1 MDQAD
6 REVHCQSVPPP
17 DLCRTEVARSG
28 RIVERI
34 APPMRQLSCPAAIAC
49 GLVALASVLPA
60 AALAAEKAAV
70 FPVELFEPGASY
82 GARARPADTKKL
94 TLVTDE
100 LRKALHDQ
108 AGLEIVDTAP
118 KADIVA
124 KEGPLYKCNGC
135 AADIGKSL
143 GADLVVTGYVEKGSG
158 QIFNLNVTVAEA
170 DTGKVVRGGQVTI
183 RADTDD
189 TWAHAMRWVVKNRL
203 LAEPLPGKS

>member
-1 MDQAD
+1 
-6 REVHCQSVPPP
+6 
-17 DLCRTEVARSG
+17 
-28 RIVERI
+28 
-34 APPMRQLSCPAAIAC
+34 MRHTSLRAALAC
-49 GLVALASVLPA
+49 GVVLWTALPGA
-60 AALAAEKAAV
+60 AGAAEKAAV
-70 FPVELFEPGASY
+70 FPVELFDPGAAY
-82 GARARPADTKKL
+82 GSRTRPVDARKL
-94 TLVTDE
+94 ALVTDE
-100 LRKALHDQ
+100 LRNALRDK

-118 KADIVA
+118 KADVVA

-135 AADIGKSL
+135 AADIAKSL

-158 QIFNLNVTVAEA
+158 QIFNLSVAIAEA

>member
-1 MDQAD
+1 M
-6 REVHCQSVPPP
+6 RHLS
-17 DLCRTEVARSG
+17 LCAVS
-28 RIVERI
+28 
-34 APPMRQLSCPAAIAC
+34 AC
-49 GLVALASVLPA
+49 GLLTFGIAGPIRAV
-60 AALAAEKAAV
+60 AAEKAAV
-70 FPVELFEPGASY
+70 FPVELFDPGASY
-82 GARARPADTKKL
+82 GTRVRPVDTKKL

-100 LRKALHDQ
+100 LRNALHDQ

-118 KADIVA
+118 KSDVVA

-135 AADIGKSL
+135 AADIAKSL

-158 QIFNLNVTVAEA
+158 QIFNLSVAIAEA
-170 DTGKVVRGGQVTI
+170 ETGKVVRGGQVTI

>member
-1 MDQAD
+1 MRHTSLRAALA
-6 REVHCQSVPPP
+6 CSV
-17 DLCRTEVARSG
+17 
-28 RIVERI
+28 
-34 APPMRQLSCPAAIAC
+34 
-49 GLVALASVLPA
+49 VALW
-60 AALAAEKAAV
+60 AALPGAAGAAEKAAV
-70 FPVELFEPGASY
+70 FPVELFDPGASY
-82 GARARPADTKKL
+82 GTRTRPVDARKL

-100 LRKALHDQ
+100 LRSALRDK

-118 KADIVA
+118 KADVVA

-135 AADIGKSL
+135 AADIAKSL

-158 QIFNLNVTVAEA
+158 QIFNLSVSIAEA

>member
-1 MDQAD
+1 
-6 REVHCQSVPPP
+6 
-17 DLCRTEVARSG
+17 
-28 RIVERI
+28 
-34 APPMRQLSCPAAIAC
+34 MRHTSLR
-49 GLVALASVLPA
+49 
-60 AALAAEKAAV
+60 AALACSVVALWAALPGAASAGEKAAV
-70 FPVELFEPGASY
+70 FPVELFDPGASY
-82 GARARPADTKKL
+82 GTRTRPVDARKL

-100 LRKALHDQ
+100 PRNALRDTHFLALRDK

-118 KADIVA
+118 KADVVA
-124 KEGPLYKCNGC
+124 KEGPLFKCNGC
-135 AADIGKSL
+135 AADIAKSL

-158 QIFNLNVTVAEA
+158 QIFNLSVSIAEA

>member
-1 MDQAD
+1 
-6 REVHCQSVPPP
+6 
-17 DLCRTEVARSG
+17 
-28 RIVERI
+28 
-34 APPMRQLSCPAAIAC
+34 MRHLSLKAAMAC
-49 GLVALASVLPA
+49 SLLASGILLSA
-60 AALAAEKAAV
+60 GAMAAEKAAV
-70 FPVELFEPGASY
+70 FPVELFDPGAAY
-82 GARARPADTKKL
+82 GVRARPADTRKL
-94 TLVTDE
+94 ALVTDE

-118 KADIVA
+118 KAETVA
-124 KEGPLYKCNGC
+124 KEGPLFKCNGC

-158 QIFNLNVTVAEA
+158 QIFNLNVTIAEA
-170 DTGKVVRGGQVTI
+170 ETGKVVRGGLVTI

>member
-1 MDQAD
+1 MRHQPLRAAT
-6 REVHCQSVPPP
+6 
-17 DLCRTEVARSG
+17 LCGLLALGAILPAVAR
-28 RIVERI
+28 
-34 APPMRQLSCPAAIAC
+34 AA
-49 GLVALASVLPA
+49 GTV
-60 AALAAEKAAV
+60 AV

-94 TLVTDE
+94 TLITDE

-118 KADIVA
+118 KADAVA
-124 KEGPLYKCNGC
+124 NEGPLYKCNGC

-143 GADLVVTGYVEKGSG
+143 GADLVATGYVEKGSG
-158 QIFNLNVTVAEA
+158 QIFNLNVTIAEA
-170 DTGKVVRGGQVTI
+170 GTGKVVRGGQVTI

>member
-1 MDQAD
+1 MPATM
-6 REVHCQSVPPP
+6 SPN
-17 DLCRTEVARSG
+17 
-28 RIVERI
+28 
-34 APPMRQLSCPAAIAC
+34 AAIGPSRGSLTMRPPSLRAATAC
-49 GLVALASVLPA
+49 ALVILGFALPG
-60 AALAAEKAAV
+60 AALAAQKAAV
-70 FPVELFEPGASY
+70 FPVELFDPGASY

-108 AGLEIVDTAP
+108 AGLDIVDTTP
-118 KADIVA
+118 KADTVA

-158 QIFNLNVTVAEA
+158 QIFNLNVTIAEA
-170 DTGKVVRGGQVTI
+170 ETGKVVRGGQVTI

>member
-1 MDQAD
+1 MEAAKYIAKLSPRPTYPAIEAAAERRFD
-6 REVHCQSVPPP
+6 RREEGPS
-17 DLCRTEVARSG
+17 
-28 RIVERI
+28 
-34 APPMRQLSCPAAIAC
+34 MRPLKRHAAIAC
-49 GLVALASVLPA
+49 GLATLGAALPC

-70 FPVELFEPGASY
+70 FPVELFDPGASY

-100 LRKALHDQ
+100 LRKALQTQ
-108 AGLEIVDTAP
+108 AGLEIVDTSP
-118 KADIVA
+118 KADTVA

-158 QIFNLNVTVAEA
+158 QIFNLNVAIAEA
-170 DTGKVVRGGQVTI
+170 GTGKMVRGGQVTI

>member
-1 MDQAD
+1 M
-6 REVHCQSVPPP
+6 RYLT
-17 DLCRTEVARSG
+17 LC
-28 RIVERI
+28 
-34 APPMRQLSCPAAIAC
+34 AATAC
-49 GLVALASVLPA
+49 GL
-60 AALAAEKAAV
+60 AALGSAGTGQAVAAEKAAV
-70 FPVELFEPGASY
+70 FPVELFDPGASY
-82 GARARPADTKKL
+82 GSRVRPLDAKKL

-100 LRKALHDQ
+100 LRNALHAQ

-118 KADIVA
+118 RAEIVA

-135 AADIGKSL
+135 AADIAKSL

-158 QIFNLNVTVAEA
+158 QIFNLNVAIA
-170 DTGKVVRGGQVTI
+170 DAGTGKVVRGGQVTI

>member
-1 MDQAD
+1 
-6 REVHCQSVPPP
+6 
-17 DLCRTEVARSG
+17 
-28 RIVERI
+28 
-34 APPMRQLSCPAAIAC
+34 MRHLTLQAAIAC
-49 GLVALASVLPA
+49 GPVALGAGLPG
-60 AALAAEKAAV
+60 AALGAEKAAV
-70 FPVELFEPGASY
+70 FTVELFEPGASY

-94 TLVTDE
+94 ALVTDE
-100 LRKALHDQ
+100 LRKALHEK

-135 AADIGKSL
+135 ASDIGKSL

-158 QIFNLNVTVAEA
+158 QIFNLNVTIAEA
-170 DTGKVVRGGQVTI
+170 ETGKTVRGGQVTI
-183 RADTDD
+183 RADTED

>member
-1 MDQAD
+1 M
-6 REVHCQSVPPP
+6 RPPS
-17 DLCRTEVARSG
+17 LR
-28 RIVERI
+28 
-34 APPMRQLSCPAAIAC
+34 AATAC
-49 GLVALASVLPA
+49 ALVILGTALPG
-60 AALAAEKAAV
+60 AALAAQKAAV
-70 FPVELFEPGASY
+70 FPVELFDPGASY

-108 AGLEIVDTAP
+108 AGLEMVDTAP
-118 KADIVA
+118 KSDTVA

-158 QIFNLNVTVAEA
+158 QIFNLNVTIAEA
-170 DTGKVVRGGQVTI
+170 ETGKVVRGGQVTI

>member
-1 MDQAD
+1 
-6 REVHCQSVPPP
+6 
-17 DLCRTEVARSG
+17 
-28 RIVERI
+28 
-34 APPMRQLSCPAAIAC
+34 MRHLSLKAAMAC
-49 GLVALASVLPA
+49 SLLASGIVVSA
-60 AALAAEKAAV
+60 SASAAEKAAV
-70 FPVELFEPGASY
+70 FPVELFDPGATY
-82 GARARPADTKKL
+82 GARARPGDTKKL
-94 TLVTDE
+94 ALVTDE

-118 KADIVA
+118 KADTVA
-124 KEGPLYKCNGC
+124 KDGPLFKCNGC

-158 QIFNLNVTVAEA
+158 QIFNLNVTIAEA
-170 DTGKVVRGGQVTI
+170 ETGKVVRGGQVTI

>member
-1 MDQAD
+1 M
-6 REVHCQSVPPP
+6 RPPS
-17 DLCRTEVARSG
+17 LRAASACALVILG
-28 RIVERI
+28 I
-34 APPMRQLSCPAAIAC
+34 AGP
-49 GLVALASVLPA
+49 G

-70 FPVELFEPGASY
+70 FPVELFDPGASY

-118 KADIVA
+118 KAEIVA

-143 GADLVVTGYVEKGSG
+143 GADLVATGYVEKGSG
-158 QIFNLNVTVAEA
+158 QIFNLNVTIAEA
-170 DTGKVVRGGQVTI
+170 ASGKVVRGGQVTI

>member
-1 MDQAD
+1 M
-6 REVHCQSVPPP
+6 PPP
-17 DLCRTEVARSG
+17 RA
-28 RIVERI
+28 VERLERKL
-34 APPMRQLSCPAAIAC
+34 PPMRHTFLR
-49 GLVALASVLPA
+49 
-60 AALAAEKAAV
+60 AALACSVVALWAALPGAASAGEKAAV
-70 FPVELFEPGASY
+70 FPVELFDPGASY
-82 GARARPADTKKL
+82 GTRTRPVDARKL

-100 LRKALHDQ
+100 LRNALRDK

-118 KADIVA
+118 KADVVA
-124 KEGPLYKCNGC
+124 KEGPLFKCNGC
-135 AADIGKSL
+135 AADIAKSL

-158 QIFNLNVTVAEA
+158 QIFNLSVSIAEA